1 MVKANHAKLSVVCQC
16 RLLSIARSGLYY
28 EKTGESAYNLALMRE
43 IDRSFTEWPF
53 LGVRQMCDYLR
64 LLGYGVGRKRVRR
77 LMRLMGLTPIYR
89 KPKTSMPNP
98 EHTRYPYL
106 LRELAITRPN
116 QVWCADI
123 TYIPMRKGFLY
134 LVAIMDWHSR
144 KVLSWRLSN
153 TMDADFCVWALEEAL
168 AKYGKPDIFNTDQGS
183 QFTSFAFT
191 HVLLEQGISISM
203 DGRGRWLD
211 NVFIERLWRSLK
223 YECVYLNAFETG
235 SEARTGIGRWIDFYN
250 RLRPHSAL
258 GGITPNMCH
267 AQNLLKAA

>member
-1 MVKANHAKLSVVCQC
+1 MVKPDHAQLSVVRQC
-16 RLLSIARSGLYY
+16 ALLKVARSGLYY
-28 EKTGESAYNLALMRE
+28 EKTGESPLNLALMQE
-43 IDRSFTEWPF
+43 IDRAFTVWPF
-53 LGVRQMCDYLR
+53 LGVRQMRSYLV
-64 LLGYGVGRKRVRR
+64 LLGYNVGNKRVRR
-77 LMRLMGLTPIYR
+77 LMRLMGLMAVYQR
-89 KPKTSMPNP
+89 PKTSIPNHK
-98 EHTRYPYL
+98 EKRYPYL
-106 LRELAITRPN
+106 LRDLSIDRSN

-134 LVAIMDWHSR
+134 MVAVMDWHSR
-144 KVLSWRLSN
+144 KVLSWRISN

-191 HVLLEQGISISM
+191 NVLRENNIRISM

-235 SEARTGIGRWIDFYN
+235 SEARAGIGRWLDFYN

-258 GGITPNMCH
+258 GGITPDMCH